1 MATTQINDYSTNTA
15 MLDGSMAYAQG
26 IGNEATQ
33 KLLNDELKKAGLSK
47 KYRDMMQFIGSK
59 DYKAMNIVDRMTII
73 VEMIVNDLDKNI
85 EKLVQQLY
93 DKSQQLKNV
102 TKSRAE
108 NNPGLIS
115 GMGTETGI
123 LQAILTMKVQ
133 ERQRILEFLT
143 NFARTVHETEKRAI
157 DRIVA

>member
-26 IGNEATQ
+26 VGNEATQ

-143 NFARTVHETEKRAI
+143 NFTRTVHETEKRAI